1 MRETRAL
8 SIAPSA
14 MLAASARTDSAADE
28 ALDSVVDALAAKTFL
43 LPVDHMRGGE
53 GEPELVE
60 RAYCLRGAFAV
71 EYSRIHKVVERFPIV
86 AGAGVNSKAYERLV
100 DGAAEERPVRLIE
113 HDGPREARSHEACL
127 FEFIFDLGK

>member
-14 MLAASARTDSAADE
+14 MLAASARTDPTARG

-53 GEPELVE
+53 REPEPVE
-60 RAYCLRGAFAV
+60 RAYCLGGALAV
-71 EYSRIHKVVERFPIV
+71 EYLP
-86 AGAGVNSKAYERLV
+86 N
-100 DGAAEERPVRLIE
+100 P
-113 HDGPREARSHEACL
+113 
-127 FEFIFDLGK
+127 